1 MDFEKTLKTGI
12 PVLLW
17 ALLAIWLANN
27 VREIGNLV
35 RPRAVSGS

>member
-1 MDFEKTLKTGI
+1 MDIEKAIKKGLPI
-12 PVLLW
+12 IFW

-35 RPRAVSGS
+35 RPRAVTGS

>member
-1 MDFEKTLKTGI
+1 MNVEKMLKEGI

-35 RPRAVSGS
+35 RPRAISGS